1 MTDRHDGSSID
12 LEKQLVRYMVER
24 RLTRRDML
32 ELIGK
37 VGAAAALA
45 PVIAAC
51 TSAAGS
57 AAPPSAAASQ
67 AAAASATAGAAAS
80 ASAGAAA
87 SEAPVATPIPQPEDR
102 LLIYNWTE
110 YLSEDA
116 VPSFKEMIKEQY
128 GVDID
133 VRVDFFGNLD
143 EAYAKIGNDG
153 GGFDLTFPT
162 GVDVPALL
170 AKGAVAE
177 LDKSL
182 IPNIVN
188 LGTEWMDPGYD
199 PGNAHSVPYMWWTTG
214 IAYDQARINENLT
227 SSTALWDPRFAKHI
241 GMLDDWQEVFGMTLI
256 QLGLSANTTDTA
268 EIDQAYARLEE
279 QKPLVRVW
287 DTNTRRMMTSG
298 DVWIGQIWGADLYR
312 IQKRVKKARYYIPD
326 EGGVKGSDAMVVL
339 SGAEHPVAANLFIN
353 HMLDAH
359 VAAENTNYIYYMGPN
374 AAAKEFILP
383 EILDDPTL
391 NPDQGLVD
399 KLQELLDLGPAV
411 RDEYLKRWHQ
421 LGR

>member
-1 MTDRHDGSSID
+1 MNERHDGSSID
-12 LEKQLVRYMVER
+12 LEKQLVRYMIQR

-57 AAPPSAAASQ
+57 AAPTNAP
-67 AAAASATAGAAAS
+67 TAGQTAGQSPAAAAS
-80 ASAGAAA
+80 ASASAAA
-87 SEAPVATPIPQPEDR
+87 SGAPAATPVPQPESELR
-102 LLIYNWTE
+102 IYNWTE

-116 VPSFKEMIKEQY
+116 IPSFKEMINATY
-128 GVDID
+128 GVDINVKTD
-133 VRVDFFGNLD
+133 YFGNLD

-153 GGFDLTFPT
+153 GGFDVTFPT

-170 AKGAVAE
+170 AKGAIVE
-177 LDKSL
+177 LNKSL
-182 IPNIVN
+182 IPNIGN
-188 LGTEWMDPGYD
+188 LGAEWSDPGYD

-214 IAYDQARINENLT
+214 IAYDRDRIDENLT
-227 SSTALWDPRFAKHI
+227 SSTSLWDPRFAKHI

-256 QLGLSANTTDTA
+256 QLGINANTTDTA
-268 EIDQAYARLEE
+268 EIDQAYNRLAE
-279 QKPLVRVW
+279 QRPLVRVW

-312 IQKRVKKARYYIPD
+312 IQKRVKKARYYIPE
-326 EGGVKGSDAMVVL
+326 EGGVKGSDTMVVL
-339 SGAEHPVAANLFIN
+339 SGSEHPVAANLFIN

-359 VAAENTNYIYYMGPN
+359 VAAENTNYIYSLGPN

-383 EILDDPTL
+383 EILEDPTL
-391 NPDQGLVD
+391 NPDQELVAR
-399 KLQELLDLGPAV
+399 LQELLDLGPAV

>member
-1 MTDRHDGSSID
+1 MIERHDGSSID

-24 RLTRRDML
+24 NLTRRDLL

-51 TSAAGS
+51 ASAAGS
-57 AAPPSAAASQ
+57 GAPTNAPAPSQTGQSAT
-67 AAAASATAGAAAS
+67 AAASATAGAA
-80 ASAGAAA
+80 G
-87 SEAPVATPIPQPEDR
+87 SEAPAATPVPQPESDLR
-102 LLIYNWTE
+102 IYNWTE

-116 VPSFKEMIKEQY
+116 IPSFKEMISKDY
-128 GVDID
+128 GVDIN
-133 VRVDFFGNLD
+133 VHVDYFGNLD

-162 GVDVPALL
+162 GVDVPALM
-170 AKGAVAE
+170 AKGAISE
-177 LDKSL
+177 LDMSL

-188 LGTEWMDPGYD
+188 LGTEWADPGYD

-214 IAYDQARINENLT
+214 IAYDQDKINENLT

-256 QLGLSANTTDTA
+256 QLGLSANTTDAA
-268 EIDQAYARLEE
+268 EIDQAYNRLQE
-279 QKPLVRVW
+279 QRPLVRVW

-312 IQKRVKKARYYIPD
+312 IQKRVKKARYYIPE
-326 EGGVKGSDAMVVL
+326 EGGVKGSDTMVVL
-339 SGAEHPVAANLFIN
+339 SGAENPVAANLFIN

-391 NPDQGLVD
+391 NPDQALVA

>member
-32 ELIGK
+32 ELIAK

-51 TSAAGS
+51 SSAAGS
-57 AAPPSAAASQ
+57 AAPIASKTVAPAASPTAAGSAAA
-67 AAAASATAGAAAS
+67 AATATPAPTPVPTPE
-80 ASAGAAA
+80 
-87 SEAPVATPIPQPEDR
+87 SE
-102 LLIYNWTE
+102 LYIYNWTE
-110 YLSEDA
+110 YIDENA
-116 VPSFKEMIKEQY
+116 IPSFEEKY
-128 GVDID
+128 GVK
-133 VRVDFFGNLD
+133 VTYDFFGNLD
-143 EAYAKIGNDG
+143 EAYAKLGNDG
-153 GGFDLTFPT
+153 GGYDVSFPT
-162 GVDVPALL
+162 GVDIPALV
-170 AKGAVAE
+170 AKGAVVE

-188 LGTEWMDPGYD
+188 LGAEWMDPLYD

-214 IAYDQARINENLT
+214 IAYDKAKINENLT
-227 SSTALWDPRFAKHI
+227 SSTSLWDERFAKHI
-241 GMLDDWQEVFGMTLI
+241 GMLDDWQEVFGLALI
-256 QLGLSANTTDTA
+256 QLGLNANTTDPA
-268 EIDQAYARLEE
+268 EIDQAYQLLDR
-279 QKPLVRVW
+279 QRPLVRTY

-312 IQKRVKKARYYIPD
+312 IQKRVKKARYYIPS
-326 EGGVKGSDAMVVL
+326 EGGVKGSDTMAIF
-339 SGAEHPVAANLFIN
+339 SGAKHPIAAHLFIN

-359 VAAENTNYIYYMGPN
+359 VAADNTNYIYYMGPN

-383 EILDDPTL
+383 EILNDPTL
-391 NPDQGLVD
+391 NPDQELVG

-411 RDEYLKRWHQ
+411 RDEYLQRWHQ